1 MTTPALAENVKGKG
15 RHYRIPSQE
24 ELIPIV
30 GEDHPILEIAGELT
44 PSVTNIQGSLSKP
57 ALPRWAAK
65 VVAEQAW
72 ALRGSIGN
80 LEEQEAIDLL
90 KGSPW
95 RSSTRAA
102 NRGTSIHD
110 LLERRTLGQADI
122 ELEGE
127 AREFMAGI
135 DGFLEDH
142 EIEPF
147 VTEVT
152 MFSSRGYAGT
162 ADFLGLFDGQLVIL
176 DYKTGKGLYPE
187 VGLQLA
193 ALRAADVMIVD
204 GQIKQVPRTDDGVA
218 VLISRGGYEVKRPR
232 SFEED
237 LAGFQALLEVWK
249 WQNRDGKPLEAWD
262 PEDPDLHLELDV
274 IEDSP

>member
-1 MTTPALAENVKGKG
+1 MTTPALAENVKGRG
-15 RHYRIPSQE
+15 RHYRVPARE
-24 ELIPIV
+24 DLIPAV
-30 GEDHPILEIAGELT
+30 GEDHPILEIAGELV
-44 PSVTNIQGSLSKP
+44 PSVTNIQGALSKP

-110 LLERRTLGQADI
+110 LLERRTLGQEDV

-127 AREFMAGI
+127 AKEFLEGI
-135 DGFLEDH
+135 DAFLEEH
-142 EIEPF
+142 EIDPF
-147 VTEVT
+147 ITEVT
-152 MFSSRGYAGT
+152 MFSSKGYAGT
-162 ADFLGLFDGQLVIL
+162 ADFLGLFDGQAVIL

-193 ALRAADVMIVD
+193 ALRAADIMIVN
-204 GQIKQVPRTDDGVA
+204 GEIKPVPITDDGVA
-218 VLISRGGYEVKRPR
+218 VLISRKGYEVKRPR

-237 LAGFQALLEVWK
+237 LASFLALLEVWR
-249 WQNRDGKPLEAWD
+249 WQNRDGKALEDWAPPD
-262 PEDPDLHLELDV
+262 PELGDVDL
-274 IEDSP
+274 IPF